1 MGGLAALVPSTGIT
15 AGRAAGAVLL
25 CGLLAG
31 CANRPPPPDAVI
43 TGVAL
48 ARERVLLPPDVVFE
62 ATLVD
67 VTNPELPP
75 VVLGRQRRESAGN
88 PPYAVRIPYPTVR
101 FGPKGKYEVQAVVT
115 LDGRVRLATA
125 RRYSVPQDAAYRHV
139 NLWLERAQPLSAT
152 ADAAVPL
159 TLTHWRLIEIA
170 GERVPRPS
178 QGTTVPYVV
187 FQPEEAG
194 LLRVTGSGGCNR
206 FVADYAVSGARLRVS
221 SLVTNITLCLKQAAR
236 ETQFLELLTA
246 AAELE
251 QQDTQ
256 LRLKGAEGEVLLR
269 LEADETPLR

>member
-1 MGGLAALVPSTGIT
+1 MGGLAALVPSARTT

-25 CGLLAG
+25 CGLLGG

-62 ATLVD
+62 ATLLD

-88 PPYAVRIPYPTVR
+88 PPYAVRIPYPAVR
-101 FGPKGKYEVQAVVT
+101 FVPKGKYEVHAVVT
-115 LDGRVRLATA
+115 LDRRVKLSTEK
-125 RRYSVPQDAAYRHV
+125 RYSVPQDAAFRHV
-139 NLWLERAQPLSAT
+139 NVWLERAQPQAAT
-152 ADAAVPL
+152 ADAGVPL
-159 TLTHWRLIEIA
+159 ALTHWRLVEIA
-170 GERVPRPS
+170 GERVPLPS

-206 FVADYAVSGARLRVS
+206 FVADYAVSGARVRVS
-221 SLVTNITLCLKQAAR
+221 SLVTNITLCLKQGAR
-236 ETQFLELLTA
+236 ETQFFESLTA
-246 AAELE
+246 AAEFE

-256 LRLKGAEGEVLLR
+256 LRLKSAEGEVLLR
-269 LEADETPLR
+269 LEADETSLR